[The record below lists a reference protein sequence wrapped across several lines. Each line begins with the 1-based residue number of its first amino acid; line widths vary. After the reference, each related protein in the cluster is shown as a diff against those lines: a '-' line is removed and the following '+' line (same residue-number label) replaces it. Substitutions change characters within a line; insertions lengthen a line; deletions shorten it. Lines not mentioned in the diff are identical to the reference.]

1 MANYEDDAARLRS
14 LARNPSVRFRYRRHA
29 EDELRKDSIAKL
41 HVENMLRRC
50 RVTLSECRGGEVTY
64 RAEGTDGDGR
74 PIAAVVVMYEE
85 AIVIKVITGWSS
97 KK

>member
-1 MANYEDDAARLRS
+1 MRQ
-14 LARNPSVRFRYRRHA
+14 
-29 EDELRKDSIAKL
+29 DSIAKL

-50 RVTLSECRGGEVTY
+50 RVTLSEDKGGELTH

-74 PIAAVVVMYEE
+74 HIAVVVVMYQEE
-85 AIVIKVITGWSS
+85 ILIKVISGWAS